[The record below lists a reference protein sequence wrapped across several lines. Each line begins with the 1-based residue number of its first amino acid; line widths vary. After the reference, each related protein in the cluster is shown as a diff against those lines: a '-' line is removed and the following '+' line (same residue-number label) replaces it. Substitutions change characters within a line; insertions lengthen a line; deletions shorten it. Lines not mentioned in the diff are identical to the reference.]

1 MKLVENWRKAWTWI
15 SMHAMTISLAISG
28 SWLAVPEDMR
38 AALDPKLVAAITIP
52 LMVVG
57 IIGRLI
63 KQEGKE

>member
-1 MKLVENWRKAWTWI
+1 
-15 SMHAMTISLAISG
+15 MTISLAISG